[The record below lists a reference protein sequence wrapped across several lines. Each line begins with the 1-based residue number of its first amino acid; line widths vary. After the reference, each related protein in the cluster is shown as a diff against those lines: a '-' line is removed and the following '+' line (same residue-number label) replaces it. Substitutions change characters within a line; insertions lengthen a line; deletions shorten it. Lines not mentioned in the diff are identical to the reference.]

1 MEYNISPSVL
11 LGLKSNLDNEK
22 DDDHQCCHSQL
33 TTLHLSCQNTQ
44 INWNIYIYIY
54 LQFKEFNP
62 TPNNCTS
69 KHQWQIMKIK
79 LKIIIGIMKIIMY
92 TPSPQSFR
100 GKIDFCLSNFAKWN
114 LFSFIR
120 QRIGYRQFRHERK
133 VSMAYEDINIFWWP
147 CSVPSHRSE
156 F

>member
-44 INWNIYIYIY
+44 INWNIYIY

-92 TPSPQSFR
+92 TLSPHSFR